1 MTRLHTEWQRLT
13 GDDPARILV
22 VELTGPA
29 PWTALAPLWRGVQAD
44 WGLPAPAIA
53 VNGRDGVQLWFLL
66 AQPLAAD
73 QRAAFAQALL
83 ARYVVPLPRQRV
95 ACDPAES
102 GGACLPAGDPAA
114 PASPRRVPCPHPET
128 GHWSAF
134 VAPDLA
140 PLFDDEPWLD
150 LAPGDDAQA
159 DLLMRLTPTP
169 AADLV
174 RVHESLRP
182 KAQPAN
188 PPPARPAPALRTM
201 PAPAAAA
208 GAPGAP
214 AGPYTDPRDFLLAV
228 MNDPGVP
235 LPQRID
241 AARALLAAPGHPS
254 TPAAVPPQSP
264 QKLSLR

>member
-13 GDDPARILV
+13 GDDPARMLV

-29 PWTALAPLWRGVQAD
+29 PWTTLAPLWRGVQAD

-95 ACDPAES
+95 ACDPPES
-102 GGACLPAGDPAA
+102 GGAGLPAGDPAA
-114 PASPRRVPCPHPET
+114 PASPRRVPCRHPQT

-150 LAPGDDAQA
+150 LAPGADAQA

-169 AADLV
+169 SADLF
-174 RVHESLRP
+174 RVHASLRP
-182 KAQPAN
+182 PAPPAKPPAN
-188 PPPARPAPALRTM
+188 PPVACPPPAWGTM
-201 PAPAAAA
+201 PAPV
-208 GAPGAP
+208 AP
-214 AGPYTDPRDFLLAV
+214 ADASGASAGPCTDPRDFLLAV

-241 AARALLAAPGHPS
+241 AARALLAAPGPR
-254 TPAAVPPQSP
+254 PGPLP
-264 QKLSLR
+264 